1 MSADPGD
8 GALHE
13 LLIGGRRRHAR
24 SGATFSIN
32 EPATGHVMAEVA
44 QAGPADVE
52 DALAAATRA
61 FDEGAWP
68 RMPATQRGRVLL
80 RAAALLRERS
90 EEFAVVE
97 ARNAGKPIGDARW
110 EVVEAA
116 AATLEYFGG
125 AADKLQGEVAP
136 IAAPGLGL
144 VLREPVGVCALIV
157 PWNFPLM
164 IATWKIAPA
173 LACGNAVI
181 LKPASYTPLTALM
194 LGELLV
200 EAGVPDDAI
209 SVLPGPG
216 REVGNALVA
225 DPRVAKI
232 SFTGETATGTSILQ
246 ASAPNIARVSLELGG
261 KSACIV
267 FADADIDRAVD
278 ELAGAVF
285 GNAGQDCCAR
295 SRVLVER
302 PVHDQFVEAFVRRT
316 EALRVGA
323 PLDEATEMGPLISEA
338 QRAIVRGYVQA
349 GEAAGARVGTG
360 GGIPD
365 DPALAG
371 GSFLRPCVL
380 DGVENDMSVAQE
392 EIFGPVAAVIAF
404 EGEDEG
410 VRLANDS
417 IYGLSGSL
425 WTRDL
430 GRALRVARAVRT
442 GVLSVNSNR
451 SVHPQMPFGGHKRSG
466 LGRELGL
473 HALAAYTEVK
483 SVYLSDQ

>member
-1 MSADPGD
+1 MSDITNHD
-8 GALHE
+8 
-13 LLIGGRRRHAR
+13 LLIGGQRRPAR
-24 SGATFSIN
+24 SGATFAVN
-32 EPATGHVMAEVA
+32 EPAAGATMATVA
-44 QAGPADVE
+44 RAGTADVD
-52 DALAAATRA
+52 DALAVATRA
-61 FDEGAWP
+61 FDDGPWP
-68 RMPATQRGRVLL
+68 RMSATERGRVLL

-90 EEFAVVE
+90 EEFALVE

-116 AATLEYFGG
+116 AASLEYFGG
-125 AADKLQGEVAP
+125 AADKLAGEVAP
-136 IAAPGLGL
+136 ISAPGLGL
-144 VLREPVGVCALIV
+144 ILREPVGVCALIV

-173 LACGNAVI
+173 LACGNSVV
-181 LKPASYTPLTALM
+181 LKPASHTPLTALM
-194 LGELLV
+194 LGELLI
-200 EAGVPDDAI
+200 EAGVPDEVV

-216 REVGNALVA
+216 GEVGNALVA

-232 SFTGETATGTSILQ
+232 SFTGETGTGASILA

-267 FADADIDRAVD
+267 FGDADVERAVD

-302 PVHDQFVEAFVRRT
+302 SVYDQFLEAFVRRT
-316 EALRVGA
+316 EAVKVGQ
-323 PLDEATEMGPLISEA
+323 PLDESTQMGPLISEA
-338 QRAIVRGYVQA
+338 QRTTVRGYVDA
-349 GEAAGARVGTG
+349 GRADGATVATG
-360 GGIPD
+360 GDEPD
-365 DPALAG
+365 DPSLAA

-380 DGVENDMSVAQE
+380 SGVANDMTVAQE
-392 EIFGPVAAVIAF
+392 EIFGPVAAVVAF
-404 EGEDEG
+404 EGEHEA

-430 GRALRVARAVRT
+430 GRALRVAKGVRT

-466 LGRELGL
+466 LGRELGM
-473 HALAAYTEVK
+473 HAMAAYTEVK

>member
-1 MSADPGD
+1 MSETI
-8 GALHE
+8 HE
-13 LLIGGRRRHAR
+13 LLIGGRRRPAR
-24 SGATFSIN
+24 SGATFSVN
-32 EPATGHVMAEVA
+32 EPATGRPMATVA
-44 QAGPADVE
+44 KAGLADVD

-61 FDEGAWP
+61 FDEGPWP
-68 RMPATQRGRVLL
+68 RMSPTERGRVLL
-80 RAAALLRERS
+80 RAANLLRERS
-90 EEFAVVE
+90 EAFAEVE

-144 VLREPVGVCALIV
+144 VLRQPVGVCALIV

-173 LACGNAVI
+173 LACGNPVV
-181 LKPASYTPLTALM
+181 LKPASYTPLSALM

-200 EAGVPDDAI
+200 EAGVPEDAI

-216 REVGNALVA
+216 GEVGNALVS
-225 DPRVAKI
+225 DERVAKI
-232 SFTGETATGTSILQ
+232 SFTGETGTGTSILQ

-267 FADADIDRAVD
+267 FGDADIDRAVD

-302 PVHDQFVEAFVRRT
+302 GAYDQFVEAFVRRT
-316 EALRVGA
+316 EAIKVGS
-323 PLDEATEMGPLISEA
+323 PLDESTQMGPLISEG
-338 QRAIVRGYVQA
+338 QRATVRGYVES
-349 GEAAGARVGTG
+349 GAAEGAAVVTG
-360 GGIPD
+360 GDAPD
-365 DPALAG
+365 DPALAD
-371 GSFLRPCVL
+371 GSYLRPCVL
-380 DGVENDMSVAQE
+380 SGVDNDMTVARE
-392 EIFGPVAAVIAF
+392 EIFGPVAALLPFDTEA
-404 EGEDEG
+404 DA
-410 VRLANDS
+410 VRIANDS

-425 WTRDL
+425 WTRDV
-430 GRALRVARAVRT
+430 GRAIRVAKSVRT

-466 LGRELGL
+466 LGRELGM
-473 HALAAYTEVK
+473 HALTAYTEVK
-483 SVYLSDQ
+483 SIYLSDE

>member
-1 MSADPGD
+1 M
-8 GALHE
+8 HE
-13 LLIGGRRRHAR
+13 LLIGGKRRPAR
-24 SGATFSIN
+24 SGDTFTVN
-32 EPATGHVMAEVA
+32 EPATGRPMATVA
-44 QAGPADVE
+44 KAGPADVD

-61 FDEGAWP
+61 FEDGPWP
-68 RMPATQRGRVLL
+68 RMSPTERGRVLL
-80 RAAALLRERS
+80 RAAGLLRERS
-90 EEFAVVE
+90 EAFAEVE

-110 EVVEAA
+110 EVVDAA

-136 IAAPGLGL
+136 IAAPGLGV
-144 VLREPVGVCALIV
+144 VLREPVGVSALIV

-164 IATWKIAPA
+164 IATWKLAPA
-173 LACGNAVI
+173 LACGNPIV

-200 EAGVPDDAI
+200 DAGVPDEAV

-216 REVGNALVA
+216 GEVGNALVA

-232 SFTGETATGTSILQ
+232 SFTGETGTGASILA

-267 FADADIDRAVD
+267 FADADLDRAVD
-278 ELAGAVF
+278 QLAGAVF

-302 PVHDQFVEAFVRRT
+302 PAYDRFVEAFVRRT
-316 EALRVGA
+316 EAVKVGL

-338 QRAIVRGYVQA
+338 QRAIVRGYVES
-349 GEAAGARVGTG
+349 GTAAGATLATG
-360 GGIPD
+360 GHVPD
-365 DPALAG
+365 DPALSA
-371 GSFLRPCVL
+371 GSFLAPCVL
-380 DGVENDMSVAQE
+380 SGVGNDMAVARE
-392 EIFGPVAAVIAF
+392 EIFGPVAAVLPF
-404 EGEDEG
+404 DTEEDA
-410 VRLANDS
+410 VRIANDS

-430 GRALRVARAVRT
+430 GRALRVAKAVRT

-483 SVYLSDQ
+483 SVYLSDE

>member
-1 MSADPGD
+1 MSETIQ
-8 GALHE
+8 E
-13 LLIGGRRRHAR
+13 LLIGGRRRPAR
-24 SGATFSIN
+24 SGETFTVN
-32 EPATGHVMAEVA
+32 EPATGHTMATVA
-44 QAGPADVE
+44 KAGLADAD
-52 DALAAATRA
+52 DALTAAARA
-61 FDEGAWP
+61 FDEGPWP
-68 RMPATQRGRVLL
+68 RMSPTERGRVLL
-80 RAAALLRERS
+80 RAATLLRERS
-90 EEFAVVE
+90 EAFAQVE
-97 ARNAGKPIGDARW
+97 ARNAGKPISDARW
-110 EVVEAA
+110 EVVDAA

-144 VLREPVGVCALIV
+144 VLRQPVGVCALIV

-173 LACGNAVI
+173 LACGNPVV
-181 LKPASYTPLTALM
+181 LKPASYTPLSALM

-200 EAGVPDDAI
+200 EAGVPDDAV

-216 REVGNALVA
+216 GDVGTALVS
-225 DPRVAKI
+225 DERVAKI
-232 SFTGETATGTSILQ
+232 SFTGETGTGTSILQ

-267 FADADIDRAVD
+267 FGDADMDRAVD

-302 PVHDQFVEAFVRRT
+302 GAYDQFVEAFVRRT
-316 EALRVGA
+316 EAIRVGP
-323 PLDEATEMGPLISEA
+323 PLDEATQMGPLISES
-338 QRAIVRGYVQA
+338 QRTTVRGYVES
-349 GEAAGARVGTG
+349 GAAEGATVVTG
-360 GGIPD
+360 GDAPD
-365 DPALAG
+365 DPELAG
-371 GSFLRPCVL
+371 GSYLRPCVL
-380 DGVENDMSVAQE
+380 SGVDNEMTVARE
-392 EIFGPVAAVIAF
+392 EIFGPVAALLPFDA
-404 EGEDEG
+404 EDDA
-410 VRLANDS
+410 VRIANDS

-430 GRALRVARAVRT
+430 GRALRVAKGVRT

-466 LGRELGL
+466 LGRELGM
-473 HALAAYTEVK
+473 HALTAYTEVK
-483 SVYLSDQ
+483 SIYLSDE

>member
-1 MSADPGD
+1 MSDTTTTQ
-8 GALHE
+8 E
-13 LLIGGRRRHAR
+13 LLIGGARRPAR
-24 SGATFSIN
+24 SGATFEVD
-32 EPATGHVMAEVA
+32 EPATGRPMATVA
-44 QAGPADVE
+44 QAGTADVD
-52 DALAAATRA
+52 DALVAATRA
-61 FDEGAWP
+61 FEEGAWP
-68 RMPATQRGRVLL
+68 RMPAAQRGRVLL
-80 RAAALLRERS
+80 RAAQLLRERS
-90 EEFAVVE
+90 EEFATVE

-125 AADKLQGEVAP
+125 AADKVNGDVAP
-136 IAAPGLGL
+136 ISAPGLGV

-164 IATWKIAPA
+164 IATWKVAPA
-173 LACGNAVI
+173 LACGNPVV
-181 LKPASYTPLTALM
+181 LKPASYTPLSALM

-200 EAGVPDDAI
+200 EAGVPEDAV

-216 REVGNALVA
+216 GEVGNALVA

-232 SFTGETATGTSILQ
+232 SFTGETGTGTSILQ

-267 FADADIDRAVD
+267 FADADVDRAVD

-302 PVHDQFVEAFVRRT
+302 PVYDRFVEAFARRT
-316 EALRVGA
+316 EAIKVGS
-323 PLDEATEMGPLISEA
+323 PLDEATEMGPLISEK
-338 QRAIVRGYVQA
+338 QRTTVTGYVDSGRA
-349 GEAAGARVGTG
+349 EGATVVTG
-360 GGIPD
+360 GTPPD

-371 GSFLRPCVL
+371 GTYLRPCVL
-380 DGVENDMSVAQE
+380 SGVDNDMTVARE
-392 EIFGPVAAVIAF
+392 EIFGPVAALVPFDTEA
-404 EGEDEG
+404 DA
-410 VRLANDS
+410 VRIANDS

-430 GRALRVARAVRT
+430 GRALRVAKGVRT

-473 HALAAYTEVK
+473 HAMAAYTEVK
-483 SVYLSDQ
+483 SIYLSDQ

>member
-1 MSADPGD
+1 MSDTTT
-8 GALHE
+8 HE
-13 LLIGGRRRHAR
+13 LLIGGRRRPSR
-24 SGATFSIN
+24 SGETFSVN
-32 EPATGHVMAEVA
+32 EPATGTPMATVA
-44 QAGPADVE
+44 KAGPADVD

-61 FDEGAWP
+61 FDDGPWP
-68 RMPATQRGRVLL
+68 RLPATERGRVLL
-80 RAAALLRERS
+80 RAAALMRERS
-90 EEFAVVE
+90 EDLARVE

-125 AADKLQGEVAP
+125 AADKVQGEVAP
-136 IAAPGLGL
+136 ISAPGLGV
-144 VLREPVGVCALIV
+144 VLREPVGVSALIV

-164 IATWKIAPA
+164 IATWKVAPA
-173 LACGNAVI
+173 LAAGNAVV

-200 EAGVPDDAI
+200 EAGVPEEAV

-216 REVGNALVA
+216 AEVGNALVA

-232 SFTGETATGTSILQ
+232 SFTGETGTGTSILQ

-267 FADADIDRAVD
+267 FADADVDRAVD

-302 PVHDQFVEAFVRRT
+302 ARYDEFVEAFARRT
-316 EALRVGA
+316 EAVRVGA
-323 PLDEATEMGPLISEA
+323 PLDESTEMGPLISEK
-338 QRAIVRGYVQA
+338 QRATVRGYV
-349 GEAAGARVGTG
+349 ESGASEGATVVTG
-360 GGIPD
+360 GAAPE
-365 DPALAG
+365 DPELAG
-371 GSFLRPCVL
+371 GSYLRPCVL
-380 DGVENDMSVAQE
+380 SGVDNDMTVARE
-392 EIFGPVAAVIAF
+392 EIFGPVAAVVPFDTEQDAI
-404 EGEDEG
+404 
-410 VRLANDS
+410 RIANDS

-430 GRALRVARAVRT
+430 GRALRVAKGVRT

-473 HALAAYTEVK
+473 HAMAAYTEVK
-483 SVYLSDQ
+483 SVYLSDS

>member
-1 MSADPGD
+1 MSETI
-8 GALHE
+8 HE
-13 LLIGGRRRHAR
+13 LLIGGRRRPAR
-24 SGATFSIN
+24 SGETFSVN
-32 EPATGHVMAEVA
+32 EPATGQPMATVA
-44 QAGPADVE
+44 KAGLADVD

-61 FDEGAWP
+61 FEEGRWP
-68 RMPATQRGRVLL
+68 HLSPTERGRVLL
-80 RAAALLRERS
+80 RAANLLRERS
-90 EEFAVVE
+90 EVFAEVE

-110 EVVEAA
+110 EVVDAA

-144 VLREPVGVCALIV
+144 VLRQPVGVCALIV

-173 LACGNAVI
+173 LACGNPVV
-181 LKPASYTPLTALM
+181 LKPASYTPLSALM

-200 EAGVPDDAI
+200 EAGVPEEAI

-216 REVGNALVA
+216 GEVGNALVG
-225 DPRVAKI
+225 DERVAKI
-232 SFTGETATGTSILQ
+232 SFTGETGTGTSILQ

-267 FADADIDRAVD
+267 FGDADLDRAVD

-302 PVHDQFVEAFVRRT
+302 SAYDQFVDAFVRRT
-316 EALRVGA
+316 EAIKVGS
-323 PLDEATEMGPLISEA
+323 PLDEATQMGPLISEG
-338 QRAIVRGYVQA
+338 QRATVRGYVESGSA
-349 GEAAGARVGTG
+349 EGATIVTG
-360 GGIPD
+360 GDVPD

-371 GSFLRPCVL
+371 GSYLRPCVL
-380 DGVENDMSVAQE
+380 SGVDNDMTVARE
-392 EIFGPVAAVIAF
+392 EIFGPVAAVLPFDTEADAI
-404 EGEDEG
+404 
-410 VRLANDS
+410 RIANDS

-430 GRALRVARAVRT
+430 GRALRVAKGVRT

-466 LGRELGL
+466 LGRELGM
-473 HALAAYTEVK
+473 HALSAYTEVK
-483 SVYLSDQ
+483 SVYLSDE

>member
-1 MSADPGD
+1 MSDSTN
-8 GALHE
+8 HE
-13 LLIGGRRRHAR
+13 LLIGGQRRPAR
-24 SGATFSIN
+24 SGATFTVN
-32 EPATGHVMAEVA
+32 EPATGWPMATVA
-44 QAGPADVE
+44 QAGPPDVD

-61 FDEGAWP
+61 FDDGPWP
-68 RMPATQRGRVLL
+68 RMSPTERGRVLL

-90 EEFAVVE
+90 EEFARVE

-116 AATLEYFGG
+116 AASLEYFGG

-144 VLREPVGVCALIV
+144 ILREPVGVCALIV

-173 LACGNAVI
+173 LACGNSVV

-194 LGELLV
+194 LGELLI
-200 EAGVPDDAI
+200 EAGVPDEAV

-216 REVGNALVA
+216 SQVGNALVA

-232 SFTGETATGTSILQ
+232 SFTGETGTGTSILQ

-267 FADADIDRAVD
+267 FGDADIDRAVD
-278 ELAGAVF
+278 ELTGAVF

-302 PVHDQFVEAFVRRT
+302 SVHDQFVEAFVART
-316 EALRVGA
+316 TSIKVGM
-323 PLDEATEMGPLISEA
+323 PLDEATQMGPLISEA
-338 QRAIVRGYVQA
+338 QRGTVRGYVEA
-349 GEAAGARVGTG
+349 GEAAGAKVEVGG
-360 GGIPD
+360 DVPD
-365 DPALAG
+365 DPALADG
-371 GSFLRPCVL
+371 TFLRPCVL
-380 DGVENDMSVAQE
+380 SGVATDMTVAQE
-392 EIFGPVAAVIAF
+392 EIFGPVAAVLAF
-404 EGEDEG
+404 DGEDEA

-430 GRALRVARAVRT
+430 GRALRVAKRVRT

-483 SVYLSDQ
+483 SVYLSDE